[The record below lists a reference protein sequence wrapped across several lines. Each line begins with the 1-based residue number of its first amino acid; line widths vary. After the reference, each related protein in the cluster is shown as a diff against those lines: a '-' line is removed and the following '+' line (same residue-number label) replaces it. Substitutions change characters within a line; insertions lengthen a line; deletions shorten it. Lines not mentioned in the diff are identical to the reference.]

1 MDKIKIWRWTF
12 FFVGMM
18 VLSLGI
24 SMTIKGQ
31 RLGIGPWDVL
41 HVGLNENFGLTIG
54 TWGII
59 TGFMIIIGTAAVLKE
74 WPKIGTWIN
83 MVFIGVFI
91 DIFNWLLPE
100 FQSLGAQSLI
110 FILGVIVM
118 GYGVGI
124 YVSPNIGAGPRDG
137 LMLVFVEKMGMSLK
151 KARTI
156 IEVSVAVLG
165 WILGG
170 PVGVGTVLI
179 AFLLG
184 QFVQYTLPQS
194 RRLLL
199 KIVGEMNEEKLL

>member
-1 MDKIKIWRWTF
+1 
-12 FFVGMM
+12 
-18 VLSLGI
+18 
-24 SMTIKGQ
+24 
-31 RLGIGPWDVL
+31 
-41 HVGLNENFGLTIG
+41 
-54 TWGII
+54 
-59 TGFMIIIGTAAVLKE
+59 
-74 WPKIGTWIN
+74 
-83 MVFIGVFI
+83 
-91 DIFNWLLPE
+91 
-100 FQSLGAQSLI
+100 
-110 FILGVIVM
+110 
-118 GYGVGI
+118 
-124 YVSPNIGAGPRDG
+124 
-137 LMLVFVEKMGMSLK
+137 MSLK